1 MVIHVMNDPVDAL
14 TFLVHEQRAYQF
26 GKQICQKMKSTIPS
40 QLFTVSIQARIGTKT
55 IAKEEIPH
63 IKKHV
68 TAKCYGGD
76 YSRKRKLL

>member
-1 MVIHVMNDPVDAL
+1 
-14 TFLVHEQRAYQF
+14 
-26 GKQICQKMKSTIPS
+26 
-40 QLFTVSIQARIGTKT
+40 VSIQARIGTKT